1 VSAVPSRDE
10 SAATSLT
17 DINPAAYETARVD
30 APRIDT
36 EGDTLAPAEPEQQG
50 RWARARRSPLV
61 RKITGYSAGSVIAA
75 FTSELAF
82 AGVFSLHAGTVL
94 ASLAGFVGGAIP
106 NYILNRRWAW
116 QDRRGRNP
124 RQEIILYFLVSAAA
138 FVVSVFA
145 TDITENWART
155 LTSNHNVRALLVDA
169 AYLAVSGVFFV
180 GKFVAYEFL
189 VFTKGPGLPADAA
202 SQPAADATR
211 S

>member
-1 VSAVPSRDE
+1 MSAVPSRDRS
-10 SAATSLT
+10 SASSVATPV
-17 DINPAAYETARVD
+17 PA
-30 APRIDT
+30 IDT
-36 EGDTLAPAEPEQQG
+36 DGDTVTTTGSETESS
-50 RWARARRSPLV
+50 RFARLRRSPLV

-116 QDRRGRNP
+116 QDRRGRNQ
-124 RQEIILYFLVSAAA
+124 RQEILLYFAVSAAA

-145 TDITENWART
+145 TDVTENWART
-155 LTSNHNVRALLVDA
+155 LTSSHNVRALLVDA

-189 VFTKGPGLPADAA
+189 VFTKGPGQRADAA
-202 SQPAADATR
+202 SQPAAEPTKY
-211 S
+211 